1 MSKKI
6 EPEKFNLTDFQVFF
20 ILGLVGLALY
30 FRSLFFGFT
39 YLDDNV
45 LILDNLKF
53 LQNWGN
59 VGRAFTEEVFHILHS
74 SASYYRPLL
83 TLSFMWDAMFSG
95 ASPFFYH
102 LTNVVLHLIAS
113 CLIYKLFTHLKYSK
127 SLAFLFS
134 LIFVVHPVLTQAVS
148 WVPGRNDSLL
158 AVFALA
164 AFTYFIKW
172 FEARNWKYLVG
183 HILFFAAAMFTK
195 ESGLVIPVLCGF
207 WWWVRGERRVSREMW
222 GIFTGWGFVG
232 LLWFLLRHVALKEP
246 AALTAPDAMWS
257 VVKNLPA
264 VIQFIGKI
272 FFPFNLSVLPI
283 MQDTTFVWG
292 GLAVIGLGVIGVSWV
307 RRESWGR
314 ILFGLVWFLAF
325 LLPSF
330 IRPNPALAADFI
342 EHRVYV
348 PLIGLFIILAETS
361 LLRNFDWRK
370 PVYLYGSLGVLGV
383 FGVINF
389 VHQGNF
395 SDRLVFWHN
404 AAINSPHYPLAQRNL
419 GAMYYLSGDLNSAE
433 TYYKKSLEL
442 NPTEQMVHNNLGLIY
457 AAWGQND
464 KAEAEYKAELFLYPN
479 YDNAN
484 FNLGLLYYKEGRVA
498 EAKVLWEKT
507 LQINPDYA
515 DAAKALEVTG
525 R

>member
-1 MSKKI
+1 
-6 EPEKFNLTDFQVFF
+6 
-20 ILGLVGLALY
+20 
-30 FRSLFFGFT
+30 
-39 YLDDNV
+39 
-45 LILDNLKF
+45 
-53 LQNWGN
+53 
-59 VGRAFTEEVFHILHS
+59 
-74 SASYYRPLL
+74 
-83 TLSFMWDAMFSG
+83 
-95 ASPFFYH
+95 
-102 LTNVVLHLIAS
+102 
-113 CLIYKLFTHLKYSK
+113 
-127 SLAFLFS
+127 
-134 LIFVVHPVLTQAVS
+134 
-148 WVPGRNDSLL
+148 
-158 AVFALA
+158 
-164 AFTYFIKW
+164 
-172 FEARNWKYLVG
+172 
-183 HILFFAAAMFTK
+183 
-195 ESGLVIPVLCGF
+195 
-207 WWWVRGERRVSREMW
+207 MW

-389 VHQGNF
+389 GITQ
-395 SDRLVFWHN
+395 L
-404 AAINSPHYPLAQRNL
+404 
-419 GAMYYLSGDLNSAE
+419 
-433 TYYKKSLEL
+433 
-442 NPTEQMVHNNLGLIY
+442 
-457 AAWGQND
+457 
-464 KAEAEYKAELFLYPN
+464 
-479 YDNAN
+479 
-484 FNLGLLYYKEGRVA
+484 
-498 EAKVLWEKT
+498 
-507 LQINPDYA
+507 
-515 DAAKALEVTG
+515 
-525 R
+525 